1 MYSRFAASVNSG
13 GATGAS
19 LAVPGT
25 VARVAVTDCVFWA
38 MSFEGTRACRRSQAG
53 ECRDDSAVLA
63 VIPRECVTLTL
74 MLTRRTFVGLGLA
87 LVARRTLA
95 FGEAARFAFAQVRH
109 GGRWDPRPDGLGRL
123 AWEIAKRTSIETSPL
138 VKPIALSDPDLFHYP
153 FAVISSDQ
161 AFPALGD
168 AEVAALRRYLS

>member
-53 ECRDDSAVLA
+53 ECRADSAGLCVDPRGCGGVTPKVTPRA
-63 VIPRECVTLTL
+63 V
-74 MLTRRTFVGLGLA
+74 VGLTAALGSRPTLA
-87 LVARRTLA
+87 L
-95 FGEAARFAFAQVRH
+95 GEAHR
-109 GGRWDPRPDGLGRL
+109 
-123 AWEIAKRTSIETSPL
+123 
-138 VKPIALSDPDLFHYP
+138 
-153 FAVISSDQ
+153 
-161 AFPALGD
+161 
-168 AEVAALRRYLS
+168 

>member
-53 ECRDDSAVLA
+53 ECRGDSAGPTA
-63 VIPRECVTLTL
+63 IPRECVTPTL
-74 MLTRRTFVGLGLA
+74 MLTRRTFLRLGLA
-87 LVARRTLA
+87 LAARRTL
-95 FGEAARFAFAQVRH
+95 RLRDVPHPKFA
-109 GGRWDPRPDGLGRL
+109 
-123 AWEIAKRTSIETSPL
+123 
-138 VKPIALSDPDLFHYP
+138 
-153 FAVISSDQ
+153 
-161 AFPALGD
+161 
-168 AEVAALRRYLS
+168 